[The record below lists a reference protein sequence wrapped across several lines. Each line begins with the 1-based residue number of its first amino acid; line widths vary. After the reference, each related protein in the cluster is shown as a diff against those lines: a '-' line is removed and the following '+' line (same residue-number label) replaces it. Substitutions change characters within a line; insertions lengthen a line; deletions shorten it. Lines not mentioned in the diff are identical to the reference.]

1 MYKND
6 TKKVKSNLQNGRDY
20 FQYTYPTEDLYLE
33 HTKSSYKSTS
43 KIQLKRGMGISL
55 LQELDQKGYSNGHR
69 TFKRTHNIR
78 KCKVEP
84 QTK

>member
-55 LQELDQKGYSNGHR
+55 LQELDQKDIQMDTEHLRGR
-69 TFKRTHNIR
+69 TTSGNAK
-78 KCKVEP
+78 
-84 QTK
+84 